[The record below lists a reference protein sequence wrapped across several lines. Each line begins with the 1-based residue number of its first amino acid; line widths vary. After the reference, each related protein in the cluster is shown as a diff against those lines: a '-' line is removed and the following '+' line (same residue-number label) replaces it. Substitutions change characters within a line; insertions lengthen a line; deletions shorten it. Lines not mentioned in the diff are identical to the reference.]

1 MGCPA
6 ELDDLVSTLVC
17 PALVPRADPRGARSL
32 ERPHAMAKSPGDRV
46 PDASR
51 PRGACGPA
59 ALAANPSTGAASLGT
74 CSSRSSP
81 IHLAPVDAVDEHLAD
96 VAEQVGLRVEDVV
109 PLRLRGN
116 SAQQMAAHGR
126 RPSRESV
133 VVIRN

>member
-1 MGCPA
+1 
-6 ELDDLVSTLVC
+6 
-17 PALVPRADPRGARSL
+17 
-32 ERPHAMAKSPGDRV
+32 
-46 PDASR
+46 
-51 PRGACGPA
+51 
-59 ALAANPSTGAASLGT
+59 
-74 CSSRSSP
+74 
-81 IHLAPVDAVDEHLAD
+81 VDAVDEHLAD